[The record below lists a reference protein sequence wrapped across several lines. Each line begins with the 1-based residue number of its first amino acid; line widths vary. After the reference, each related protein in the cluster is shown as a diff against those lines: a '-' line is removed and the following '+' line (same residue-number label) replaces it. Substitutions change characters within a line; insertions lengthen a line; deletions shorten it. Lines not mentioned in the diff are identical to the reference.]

1 VSGASAQ
8 PEGVRPNGRRS
19 SADAEG
25 DGIGDA
31 GPIAAAHAPSSPI
44 AEAAGS
50 VSASQEPKPVGAAG
64 EAWLLMRDLLISQ
77 RPRFNAITAEL
88 DLSPPQAL
96 ALHRLEAGSRV
107 TMGELAALLCY
118 DNSNVTGIVDRLEER
133 GYVAR
138 RPDPRDRRA
147 RFVELTEA
155 GERARRTL
163 LARMAEPPPPLADL
177 DPEDQAL
184 LRDILRRALAG

>member
-1 VSGASAQ
+1 V
-8 PEGVRPNGRRS
+8 
-19 SADAEG
+19 
-25 DGIGDA
+25 A
-31 GPIAAAHAPSSPI
+31 GPGGSAETREPRSPI
-44 AEAAGS
+44 AEAGLPVGEAE
-50 VSASQEPKPVGAAG
+50 EPKPVAAAG

-96 ALHRLEAGSRV
+96 ALHRLEVGSRL
-107 TMGELAALLCY
+107 TMGELAVQLCY

-147 RFVELTEA
+147 RFVELTEE

-177 DPEDQAL
+177 DPGDQAL
-184 LRDILRRALAG
+184 LRDILRRALTA